1 MKNSGENVSI
11 SDLLMTWWFYYQIS
25 PCSEDDI
32 ELFGSYVE
40 ENEQDVL
47 NIVIGLYKNY
57 ASSTMILQAIYNGE
71 FDVTLNDSLGYLKIC
86 GVNSK
91 EEFDEV
97 FEAWKDEVMFF
108 VKNKKPIYYHK
119 VVDKKGNTLY
129 H

>member
-11 SDLLMTWWFYYQIS
+11 SDLLMTWWFYYQVS
-25 PCSEDDI
+25 PCSEEDI
-32 ELFGSYVE
+32 ELFGSYVKK
-40 ENEQDVL
+40 NEQDVL

-57 ASSTMILQAIYNGE
+57 ASSAMILQAIYNGE

-97 FEAWKDEVMFF
+97 FEAWKEEVMFF